1 MGPVLGPRSRLKC
14 GVQSEYACYT
24 QLSLMAT
31 IFHYLPR
38 AMGKVMT
45 LELIIPI
52 KARTGIAA
60 LAFAAVVMPFP
71 AAADPFVF
79 NTGNPDGL
87 MATATRPES
96 AGKFEIET
104 GDDFVLTQQTLITGA
119 AFTGLI
125 PSGAVANDI
134 IKNVVVE
141 IYRVFPADSDVGRT
155 SGPPTFSTP
164 NVPTRVNSPSDLAL
178 DQRKFSEGS
187 LSFIPVVQ
195 QSSFAANNS
204 VQPGGIHPKPLQTTN
219 GNGAVTGQ
227 QTQISVN
234 FSTPF
239 DLLAG
244 QYFFVP
250 QVELSNGDFFW
261 LSAPRPI
268 VVPPGTPFPPGF
280 TDLQSWTRDDS
291 NGGIA
296 PDWLRIG
303 TDITGQG
310 PFNAAFVLNG
320 VTVPGPIVGAGLP
333 GLLAACC
340 GLLALARRRRR
351 QRTV

>member
-1 MGPVLGPRSRLKC
+1 
-14 GVQSEYACYT
+14 
-24 QLSLMAT
+24 
-31 IFHYLPR
+31 
-38 AMGKVMT
+38 
-45 LELIIPI
+45 
-52 KARTGIAA
+52 
-60 LAFAAVVMPFP
+60 
-71 AAADPFVF
+71 
-79 NTGNPDGL
+79 

-104 GDDFVLTQQTLITGA
+104 GDDFALTQQTLITGA

-125 PSGAVANDI
+125 PLGASTSD

-141 IYRVFPADSDVGRT
+141 IYRVFPADSNVGRT

-164 NVPTRVNSPSDLAL
+164 NVPTRVNSPSDVEVA
-178 DQRKFSEGS
+178 DRNSSMGS
-187 LSFIPVVQ
+187 LSFIPVVL
-195 QSSFAANNS
+195 QSTFTANNS
-204 VQPGGIHPKPLQTTN
+204 VKPGGIHPMPNQTTG
-219 GNGAVTGQ
+219 GNGSVTGQ
-227 QTQISVN
+227 ETLISVN

-239 DLLAG
+239 NLPADH
-244 QYFFVP
+244 YFFVP

-268 VVPPGTPFPPGF
+268 IPPGTPFPPGF

-303 TDITGQG
+303 SDIVGPTPATG
-310 PFNAAFVLNG
+310 PTFNAAFVLNG
-320 VTVPGPIVGAGLP
+320 VSVPSPIVGAGLP
-333 GLLAACC
+333 GLILACS

-351 QRTV
+351 TA

>member
-1 MGPVLGPRSRLKC
+1 
-14 GVQSEYACYT
+14 
-24 QLSLMAT
+24 
-31 IFHYLPR
+31 
-38 AMGKVMT
+38 MT
-45 LELIIPI
+45 LDLLIP
-52 KARTGIAA
+52 KARTGIVA
-60 LAFAAVVMPFP
+60 LTFAAVVMPLP
-71 AAADPFVF
+71 SMADTFVF

-125 PSGAVANDI
+125 PSGASISD

-141 IYRVFPADSDVGRT
+141 VYRVFPADSNQGRT

-164 NVPTRVNSPSDLAL
+164 NVPTRVNSPSDVAL
-178 DQRKFSEGS
+178 DQRQFSAGAPGLAS
-187 LSFIPVVQ
+187 IVLN
-195 QSSFAANNS
+195 SSFTANNS
-204 VQPGGIHPKPLQTTN
+204 VKPGGIHPLPNVFTG

-227 QTQISVN
+227 ETQISVN
-234 FSTPF
+234 FSAPF
-239 DLLAG
+239 NLPADH
-244 QYFFVP
+244 YFFVP

-268 VVPPGTPFPPGF
+268 VPPGTPFPPGF

-320 VTVPGPIVGAGLP
+320 VAVPGPIAGAGLP
-333 GLLAACC
+333 GLMAACG
-340 GLLALARRRRR
+340 GLLAWWRRR
-351 QRTV
+351 QRTARSGLSHDAAGKASS

>member
-1 MGPVLGPRSRLKC
+1 
-14 GVQSEYACYT
+14 
-24 QLSLMAT
+24 MA
-31 IFHYLPR
+31 
-38 AMGKVMT
+38 
-45 LELIIPI
+45 LIPL

-60 LAFAAVVMPFP
+60 LTFALAVMPLP
-71 AAADPFVF
+71 VMAETFVF
-79 NTGNPDGL
+79 NTGSPDGL

-125 PSGAVANDI
+125 PLGASTSD

-141 IYRVFPADSDVGRT
+141 VYRVFPADSNVGRT

-164 NVPTRVNSPSDLAL
+164 NVPTRVNSPSDVAL
-178 DQRKFSEGS
+178 DERKFSAGS
-187 LSFIPVVQ
+187 PGLAAVVL
-195 QSSFAANNS
+195 QSTFTANNS
-204 VQPGGIHPKPLQTTN
+204 VTPGGIHPVPNQTTG
-219 GNGAVTGQ
+219 GNGPVTGQ
-227 QTQISVN
+227 ETLISVN
-234 FSTPF
+234 FTMPF
-239 DLLAG
+239 NLPADH
-244 QYFFVP
+244 YFFVP

-268 VVPPGTPFPPGF
+268 VPPGTPFPPGF

-291 NGGIA
+291 NGGIE

-320 VTVPGPIVGAGLP
+320 VAVPAPIVGAGLP
-333 GLLAACC
+333 GLILAC
-340 GLLALARRRRR
+340 GALLALSRRRR
-351 QRTV
+351 QLIV